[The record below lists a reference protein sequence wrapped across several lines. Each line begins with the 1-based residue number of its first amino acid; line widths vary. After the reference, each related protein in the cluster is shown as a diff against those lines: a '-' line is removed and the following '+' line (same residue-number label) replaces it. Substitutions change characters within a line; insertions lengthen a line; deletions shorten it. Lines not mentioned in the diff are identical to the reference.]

1 MKFKKLLCCVLALA
15 MVLGTMGITTFAEGE
30 VETISVFTAENL
42 ATALTKNE
50 ANIAV
55 ILEDNIDLPITS
67 LGSITAGSGEYK
79 LGGEN
84 TQEITIDLNQKTL
97 NVTTTYWSAL
107 GSVNPNATITVK
119 NGTMVSTGNS
129 ATTWNAN
136 DLRFCNCNWVFE
148 DVTFNKEVA
157 LDNAGKSTT
166 MNDVTINGTGDYYAL
181 WITAEGQTVNI
192 DGLVIDTAGR
202 GIKIDEQ
209 YVDAENTVQVALAVS
224 NSTFKTAEK
233 AAIVVKSVAGA
244 DISTENVDISNV
256 VADSTNLVW
265 VDEDSNEYYNKVQV
279 SGGTVAAEGVDTE
292 PIKVASKDELNQAIS
307 DAKNGQTIKL
317 TANIEADQIKIEKAV
332 TLDLGGYTLTTT
344 SGWGGL
350 LLKGGASLVN
360 GNLSH
365 TGNTAAI
372 KLWDAREISDVTI
385 TVAFTEGKTK
395 GGIVIQSD
403 SVGVDVIKNVTISGD
418 GLTNGIETY
427 NCGKAAEFVIGSMN
441 NVTIDAVGTAMN
453 ISAPCGT
460 ATDCTF
466 SGDVT
471 GIELWIKGTYSATLE
486 LVDCDVA
493 GGSKAVYV
501 HDEFNSNPDIENIGT
516 LSLTVDE
523 ETTFESENGS
533 VFTMTIARAEN
544 VNIDEQLLAYAVA
557 ENGKSKYSSF
567 ADAVAA
573 AQDGDTIT
581 ILGKVAVKPGD
592 LPSSQSSIGAK
603 TLTFKGADENSKM
616 TFVDGVNGDGSD
628 NAYYAHGSNLTFD
641 GLKITWIDVT
651 NYQGIMHPA
660 SVEYKNC
667 TISGML
673 TLYGNKNTFTDC
685 HFVQNADNKYGYNIW
700 TWGSMETEFKNCKF
714 TCRGKSIN
722 VYGGGDYA
730 SKDDYLAATN
740 QKKLTIDNCEFYV
753 ENKVDGCDASA
764 IAIKTKEC
772 PYDITIKDSTAVGFV
787 ESKTT
792 GSQLYDV
799 KDMHTD
805 VAAADEKTTVTV
817 NENSVDLTAVK
828 EALANGSTNPS
839 DAKPVIKIALVKNDA
854 ASTEDSHVYDI
865 KVVSDSDINKLNS
878 TDLTFSFATDK
889 ANEYAITAAENVV
902 LTNDGNS
909 HRYMFSYKNGTVRE
923 TAKEITIGQATVT
936 GYGKYT
942 LKVDDSASTNVVNA
956 TTLAASLVD
965 SYVTDGS
972 ADGKL
977 DIADSTTDENG
988 QQQEIKIPTRKLSV
1002 KIYMN
1007 NKVADQ
1013 LKAYQAM
1020 KVDIAG
1026 GEYSETIALGSD
1038 AVAQAAKVYTVE
1050 KDLPINT
1057 AYTVT
1062 VSGAGYRTARYTVNL
1077 TSDKTLNFW
1086 NNVADNA
1093 IEVELG
1099 NDAYKKDV
1107 TFLAGDIVKDGTINI
1122 YDLSAVVSYFGTIN
1136 NVDAESE
1143 YAKYDLNRDGK
1154 IDSKDVAYV
1163 LVSWGN

>member
-1 MKFKKLLCCVLALA
+1 MKGKKLLAGVLSAA
-15 MVLGTMGITTFAEGE
+15 MVLGTMALPVFADDKTISTQTEFETALSTLADGDTLVLAAGAFTIPETITEIKTNVRITGAGKDETTVTVNKPIT
-30 VETISVFTAENL
+30 VETDSFTLKNLVIDGSAIHSFNNDKVIAYSGKNAVFEN
-42 ATALTKNE
+42 
-50 ANIAV
+50 V
-55 ILEDNIDLPITS
+55 DF
-67 LGSITAGSGEYK
+67 
-79 LGGEN
+79 LGGGQN
-84 TQEITIDLNQKTL
+84 TYGANLSISLKADDSIADFSGCKFSKAFRGVQIWSMKNSVVKFDSCVMTPECYTL
-97 NVTTTYWSAL
+97 NVDGEQPGGIL
-107 GSVNPNATITVK
+107 IVK
-119 NGTMVSTGNS
+119 NST
-129 ATTWNAN
+129 
-136 DLRFCNCNWVFE
+136 L
-148 DVTFNKEVA
+148 
-157 LDNAGKSTT
+157 
-166 MNDVTINGTGDYYAL
+166 
-181 WITAEGQTVNI
+181 
-192 DGLVIDTAGR
+192 
-202 GIKIDEQ
+202 
-209 YVDAENTVQVALAVS
+209 
-224 NSTFKTAEK
+224 
-233 AAIVVKSVAGA
+233 
-244 DISTENVDISNV
+244 
-256 VADSTNLVW
+256 
-265 VDEDSNEYYNKVQV
+265 
-279 SGGTVAAEGVDTE
+279 SGWTSYD
-292 PIKVASKDELNQAIS
+292 
-307 DAKNGQTIKL
+307 
-317 TANIEADQIKIEKAV
+317 KIEKALFENV
-332 TLDLGGYTLTTT
+332 AFEKMSGGY
-344 SGWGGL
+344 GYNYV
-350 LLKGGASLVN
+350 KPYAD
-360 GNLSH
+360 
-365 TGNTAAI
+365 TAF
-372 KLWDAREISDVTI
+372 DNCDFN
-385 TVAFTEGKTK
+385 FTEGDDTAKIEMVYPDNMLAITNSRLN
-395 GGIVIQSD
+395 GEPVD
-403 SVGVDVIKNVTISGD
+403 SSNMANLVSADSAVSASNITVPVAKNGVS
-418 GLTNGIETY
+418 Y
-427 NCGKAAEFVIGSMN
+427 
-441 NVTIDAVGTAMN
+441 
-453 ISAPCGT
+453 
-460 ATDCTF
+460 
-466 SGDVT
+466 
-471 GIELWIKGTYSATLE
+471 YATL
-486 LVDCDVA
+486 
-493 GGSKAVYV
+493 K
-501 HDEFNSNPDIENIGT
+501 
-516 LSLTVDE
+516 
-523 ETTFESENGS
+523 
-533 VFTMTIARAEN
+533 
-544 VNIDEQLLAYAVA
+544 
-557 ENGKSKYSSF
+557 
-567 ADAVAA
+567 DAVAA

-628 NAYYAHGSNLTFD
+628 NAYYAPGSNLTFD

-1163 LVSWGN
+1163 LVSWGK

>member
-1 MKFKKLLCCVLALA
+1 MKGKKLLAGVLSAA
-15 MVLGTMGITTFAEGE
+15 MVLGTMAFPAFADG
-30 VETISVFTAENL
+30 ETISTQTEFE
-42 ATALTKNE
+42 TALSTLADGDTLVLDAGAFTIPETVTEIKTNVTITG
-50 ANIAV
+50 AGKDGTTVTVNK
-55 ILEDNIDLPITS
+55 PITVETDS
-67 LGSITAGSGEYK
+67 FTLKNLVIDGSAIHSFNDDKVIAYSGKNAVFENVDF
-79 LGGEN
+79 LGGGQN
-84 TQEITIDLNQKTL
+84 TYGANLSISLKADDSIADFSGCNFSKAFRGVQIWSMKNSVVKFDSCVMTPECYTL
-97 NVTTTYWSAL
+97 NVDGEQPGGIL
-107 GSVNPNATITVK
+107 VVK
-119 NGTMVSTGNS
+119 NSTLSGWTS
-129 ATTWNAN
+129 
-136 DLRFCNCNWVFE
+136 
-148 DVTFNKEVA
+148 
-157 LDNAGKSTT
+157 
-166 MNDVTINGTGDYYAL
+166 YA
-181 WITAEGQTVNI
+181 
-192 DGLVIDTAGR
+192 
-202 GIKIDEQ
+202 
-209 YVDAENTVQVALAVS
+209 
-224 NSTFKTAEK
+224 
-233 AAIVVKSVAGA
+233 
-244 DISTENVDISNV
+244 
-256 VADSTNLVW
+256 
-265 VDEDSNEYYNKVQV
+265 
-279 SGGTVAAEGVDTE
+279 
-292 PIKVASKDELNQAIS
+292 
-307 DAKNGQTIKL
+307 
-317 TANIEADQIKIEKAV
+317 KIEKALFENV
-332 TLDLGGYTLTTT
+332 AFEKMSGGY
-344 SGWGGL
+344 GYNYV
-350 LLKGGASLVN
+350 KPYAD
-360 GNLSH
+360 
-365 TGNTAAI
+365 TAF
-372 KLWDAREISDVTI
+372 DNCDFN
-385 TVAFTEGKTK
+385 FTEGDNTAK
-395 GGIVIQSD
+395 IEMVYSD
-403 SVGVDVIKNVTISGD
+403 NMLAITNSRLNGEPVDSSNMAKLVSADSAVSASNITVPVAKNGVS
-418 GLTNGIETY
+418 Y
-427 NCGKAAEFVIGSMN
+427 
-441 NVTIDAVGTAMN
+441 
-453 ISAPCGT
+453 
-460 ATDCTF
+460 
-466 SGDVT
+466 
-471 GIELWIKGTYSATLE
+471 YATL
-486 LVDCDVA
+486 
-493 GGSKAVYV
+493 K
-501 HDEFNSNPDIENIGT
+501 
-516 LSLTVDE
+516 
-523 ETTFESENGS
+523 
-533 VFTMTIARAEN
+533 
-544 VNIDEQLLAYAVA
+544 
-557 ENGKSKYSSF
+557 
-567 ADAVAA
+567 DAVAA

-581 ILGKVAVKPGD
+581 ILGKIAVKDGD

-603 TLTFKGADENSKM
+603 TLTFKGADENSEM

-685 HFVQNADNKYGYNIW
+685 HFVQNADNKYAYNIW

-730 SKDDYLAATN
+730 TKDDYLAATN

-805 VAAADEKTTVTV
+805 VAAADEETTVTV

-839 DAKPVIKIALVKNDA
+839 DAKPVIKIALVKNDT

-878 TDLTFSFATDK
+878 TDLTFSFVTDK

-909 HRYMFSYKNGTVRE
+909 NRYMFSYKNGTVRE

-1013 LKAYQAM
+1013 KKAYQAM

-1026 GEYSETIALGSD
+1026 GDYSETIALGSD
-1038 AVAQAAKVYTVE
+1038 ATAQANKIYMVE
-1050 KDLPINT
+1050 KELPINT

-1086 NNVADNA
+1086 NNVGDNA

-1099 NDAYKKDV
+1099 NEAYKKDV

-1163 LVSWGN
+1163 LVSWGM

>member
-1 MKFKKLLCCVLALA
+1 MKGKKLLAGVLSAA
-15 MVLGTMGITTFAEGE
+15 MVLGTMAFPVFADDKTISTQTEFETALSTLADGDTLVLDAGAFTIPETVTEIKTNVTITGAGKDETTVTVNKPIT
-30 VETISVFTAENL
+30 VETDSFTLKNLVIDGSAIHSFNDDKVIAYSGKNAVFEN
-42 ATALTKNE
+42 
-50 ANIAV
+50 V
-55 ILEDNIDLPITS
+55 DF
-67 LGSITAGSGEYK
+67 
-79 LGGEN
+79 LGGGQN
-84 TQEITIDLNQKTL
+84 TYGANLSISLKADDSIADFSGCNFSKAFRGVQIWSMKNSVVKFDSCVMTPECYTL
-97 NVTTTYWSAL
+97 NVDGEQPGGIL
-107 GSVNPNATITVK
+107 VVK
-119 NGTMVSTGNS
+119 NSTLSGWTS
-129 ATTWNAN
+129 
-136 DLRFCNCNWVFE
+136 
-148 DVTFNKEVA
+148 
-157 LDNAGKSTT
+157 
-166 MNDVTINGTGDYYAL
+166 YA
-181 WITAEGQTVNI
+181 
-192 DGLVIDTAGR
+192 
-202 GIKIDEQ
+202 
-209 YVDAENTVQVALAVS
+209 
-224 NSTFKTAEK
+224 
-233 AAIVVKSVAGA
+233 
-244 DISTENVDISNV
+244 
-256 VADSTNLVW
+256 
-265 VDEDSNEYYNKVQV
+265 
-279 SGGTVAAEGVDTE
+279 
-292 PIKVASKDELNQAIS
+292 
-307 DAKNGQTIKL
+307 
-317 TANIEADQIKIEKAV
+317 KIEKALFENV
-332 TLDLGGYTLTTT
+332 AFEKMSGGY
-344 SGWGGL
+344 GYNYV
-350 LLKGGASLVN
+350 KPYAD
-360 GNLSH
+360 
-365 TGNTAAI
+365 TAF
-372 KLWDAREISDVTI
+372 DNCDFN
-385 TVAFTEGKTK
+385 FTEGDNTAK
-395 GGIVIQSD
+395 IEMVYSD
-403 SVGVDVIKNVTISGD
+403 NMLAITNSRLNGEPVDSSNMAKLVSADSAVSASNITVPVAKNGVS
-418 GLTNGIETY
+418 Y
-427 NCGKAAEFVIGSMN
+427 
-441 NVTIDAVGTAMN
+441 
-453 ISAPCGT
+453 
-460 ATDCTF
+460 
-466 SGDVT
+466 
-471 GIELWIKGTYSATLE
+471 YATL
-486 LVDCDVA
+486 
-493 GGSKAVYV
+493 K
-501 HDEFNSNPDIENIGT
+501 
-516 LSLTVDE
+516 
-523 ETTFESENGS
+523 
-533 VFTMTIARAEN
+533 
-544 VNIDEQLLAYAVA
+544 
-557 ENGKSKYSSF
+557 
-567 ADAVAA
+567 DAVAA

-581 ILGKVAVKPGD
+581 ILGKIAVKDGD

-603 TLTFKGADENSKM
+603 TLTFKGADENSEM

-730 SKDDYLAATN
+730 TKDDYLAATN

-805 VAAADEKTTVTV
+805 VAAADEITTVTV

-909 HRYMFSYKNGTVRE
+909 NRYMFSYKNGTVRE

-1099 NDAYKKDV
+1099 NEAYKKDV

-1163 LVSWGN
+1163 LVSWGM

>member
-1 MKFKKLLCCVLALA
+1 MKGKKLLAGVLSAA
-15 MVLGTMGITTFAEGE
+15 MVLGTMAFPAFAEENPGTNP
-30 VETISVFTAENL
+30 VEEFMSLKAQSVNDTHE
-42 ATALTKNE
+42 
-50 ANIAV
+50 
-55 ILEDNIDLPITS
+55 
-67 LGSITAGSGEYK
+67 
-79 LGGEN
+79 
-84 TQEITIDLNQKTL
+84 IDLNGEIVNVDGEYWSNIYADITIKNGTINFSDFTTPDGIFRIGYWSCDHPVTL
-97 NVTTTYWSAL
+97 TLENMTINVTNVTTSTGVFTMQNQDDTLVLNNSTINATEITNTPGIFYTPNGVDSVRGSVKITGGRMNVETGSAL
-107 GSVNPNATITVK
+107 FFNNDVDLNSTAITCKVDRPVFRQSAGSVEDTTIIV
-119 NGTMVSTGNS
+119 
-129 ATTWNAN
+129 
-136 DLRFCNCNWVFE
+136 
-148 DVTFNKEVA
+148 
-157 LDNAGKSTT
+157 
-166 MNDVTINGTGDYYAL
+166 NDV
-181 WITAEGQTVNI
+181 I
-192 DGLVIDTAGR
+192 DGATR
-202 GIKIDEQ
+202 GIVE
-209 YVDAENTVQVALAVS
+209 
-224 NSTFKTAEK
+224 
-233 AAIVVKSVAGA
+233 
-244 DISTENVDISNV
+244 
-256 VADSTNLVW
+256 
-265 VDEDSNEYYNKVQV
+265 
-279 SGGTVAAEGVDTE
+279 
-292 PIKVASKDELNQAIS
+292 
-307 DAKNGQTIKL
+307 
-317 TANIEADQIKIEKAV
+317 
-332 TLDLGGYTLTTT
+332 
-344 SGWGGL
+344 
-350 LLKGGASLVN
+350 
-360 GNLSH
+360 
-365 TGNTAAI
+365 
-372 KLWDAREISDVTI
+372 
-385 TVAFTEGKTK
+385 
-395 GGIVIQSD
+395 
-403 SVGVDVIKNVTISGD
+403 
-418 GLTNGIETY
+418 
-427 NCGKAAEFVIGSMN
+427 
-441 NVTIDAVGTAMN
+441 
-453 ISAPCGT
+453 
-460 ATDCTF
+460 
-466 SGDVT
+466 
-471 GIELWIKGTYSATLE
+471 
-486 LVDCDVA
+486 DVA
-493 GGSKAVYV
+493 G
-501 HDEFNSNPDIENIGT
+501 NPDGT
-516 LSLTVDE
+516 VKFKKSHVNAPEGQVLVKTNTLGKILAVADNASTYTVGETVKPMASE
-523 ETTFESENGS
+523 ETG
-533 VFTMTIARAEN
+533 VQLFTASIGDNYYISLE
-544 VNIDEQLLAYAVA
+544 
-557 ENGKSKYSSF
+557 
-567 ADAVAA
+567 DAVAA

-581 ILGKVAVKPGD
+581 ILGKIAVKPGD
-592 LPSSQSSIGAK
+592 LPSSKSSIGAK

-787 ESKTT
+787 ESKTP

-1163 LVSWGN
+1163 LVSWGK

>member
-1 MKFKKLLCCVLALA
+1 MKGKKLLAGVLSAA
-15 MVLGTMGITTFAEGE
+15 MVLGTMALPVFADDKTISTQTEFETALSTLADGDTLVLAAGAFTIPETITEIKTNVRITGAGKDETTVTVNKPIT
-30 VETISVFTAENL
+30 VETDSFTLKNLVIDGSAIHSFNNDKVIAYSGKNAVFEN
-42 ATALTKNE
+42 
-50 ANIAV
+50 V
-55 ILEDNIDLPITS
+55 DF
-67 LGSITAGSGEYK
+67 
-79 LGGEN
+79 LGGGQN
-84 TQEITIDLNQKTL
+84 TYGANLSISLKADDSIADFSGCKFSKAFRGVQIWSMKNSVVKFDSCVMTPECYTL
-97 NVTTTYWSAL
+97 NVDGEQPGGIL
-107 GSVNPNATITVK
+107 IVK
-119 NGTMVSTGNS
+119 NST
-129 ATTWNAN
+129 
-136 DLRFCNCNWVFE
+136 L
-148 DVTFNKEVA
+148 
-157 LDNAGKSTT
+157 
-166 MNDVTINGTGDYYAL
+166 
-181 WITAEGQTVNI
+181 
-192 DGLVIDTAGR
+192 
-202 GIKIDEQ
+202 
-209 YVDAENTVQVALAVS
+209 
-224 NSTFKTAEK
+224 
-233 AAIVVKSVAGA
+233 
-244 DISTENVDISNV
+244 
-256 VADSTNLVW
+256 
-265 VDEDSNEYYNKVQV
+265 
-279 SGGTVAAEGVDTE
+279 SGWTSYD
-292 PIKVASKDELNQAIS
+292 
-307 DAKNGQTIKL
+307 
-317 TANIEADQIKIEKAV
+317 KIEKALFENV
-332 TLDLGGYTLTTT
+332 AFEKMSGGY
-344 SGWGGL
+344 GYNYV
-350 LLKGGASLVN
+350 KPYAD
-360 GNLSH
+360 
-365 TGNTAAI
+365 TAF
-372 KLWDAREISDVTI
+372 DNCDFN
-385 TVAFTEGKTK
+385 FTEGDDTAKIEMVYPDNMLAITNSRLN
-395 GGIVIQSD
+395 GEPVD
-403 SVGVDVIKNVTISGD
+403 SSNMANLVSADSAVSASNITVPVAKNGVS
-418 GLTNGIETY
+418 Y
-427 NCGKAAEFVIGSMN
+427 
-441 NVTIDAVGTAMN
+441 
-453 ISAPCGT
+453 
-460 ATDCTF
+460 
-466 SGDVT
+466 
-471 GIELWIKGTYSATLE
+471 YATL
-486 LVDCDVA
+486 
-493 GGSKAVYV
+493 K
-501 HDEFNSNPDIENIGT
+501 
-516 LSLTVDE
+516 
-523 ETTFESENGS
+523 
-533 VFTMTIARAEN
+533 
-544 VNIDEQLLAYAVA
+544 
-557 ENGKSKYSSF
+557 
-567 ADAVAA
+567 DAVAA

-1163 LVSWGN
+1163 LVSWGK

>member
-1 MKFKKLLCCVLALA
+1 MKGKKLLAGVLSAA
-15 MVLGTMGITTFAEGE
+15 MVLGTMALPAFADDSTSMSFDDFVAKIEAGE
-30 VETISVFTAENL
+30 SVGTDNGRLTVEWSPVSGCRDNRGESGHTCIAENIP
-42 ATALTKNE
+42 ATASTPKRVNS
-50 ANIAV
+50 
-55 ILEDNIDLPITS
+55 S
-67 LGSITAGSGEYK
+67 LAQFHI
-79 LGGEN
+79 
-84 TQEITIDLNQKTL
+84 
-97 NVTTTYWSAL
+97 
-107 GSVNPNATITVK
+107 
-119 NGTMVSTGNS
+119 
-129 ATTWNAN
+129 AN
-136 DLRFCNCNWVFE
+136 DKTE
-148 DVTFNKEVA
+148 
-157 LDNAGKSTT
+157 
-166 MNDVTINGTGDYYAL
+166 NDV
-181 WITAEGQTVNI
+181 
-192 DGLVIDTAGR
+192 
-202 GIKIDEQ
+202 
-209 YVDAENTVQVALAVS
+209 
-224 NSTFKTAEK
+224 
-233 AAIVVKSVAGA
+233 
-244 DISTENVDISNV
+244 
-256 VADSTNLVW
+256 
-265 VDEDSNEYYNKVQV
+265 
-279 SGGTVAAEGVDTE
+279 
-292 PIKVASKDELNQAIS
+292 
-307 DAKNGQTIKL
+307 
-317 TANIEADQIKIEKAV
+317 
-332 TLDLGGYTLTTT
+332 
-344 SGWGGL
+344 
-350 LLKGGASLVN
+350 
-360 GNLSH
+360 
-365 TGNTAAI
+365 
-372 KLWDAREISDVTI
+372 
-385 TVAFTEGKTK
+385 
-395 GGIVIQSD
+395 
-403 SVGVDVIKNVTISGD
+403 VIKNVD
-418 GLTNGIETY
+418 FKY
-427 NCGKAAEFVIGSMN
+427 
-441 NVTIDAVGTAMN
+441 
-453 ISAPCGT
+453 T
-460 ATDCTF
+460 ATDFITCLNSTWKGSFTKEQAPTAQIYLMNNGNVTVSGCTF
-466 SGDVT
+466 DNAVLTMRADNVTNEESRKVSVEDCTFKNIPDSYGLKDVQAGNVIIAGNKFENTKSGIMLSGATAKNVLIDNNTFSCDDSLGGDLIQIAKGFKFDESSSVAIVNNTSTSNTPVLRALNDDMTNLIFANNTIPADAPLLKGDASDAMKDAINDKLVT
-471 GIELWIKGTYSATLE
+471 P
-486 LVDCDVA
+486 VA
-493 GGSKAVYV
+493 KNGVSYY
-501 HDEFNSNPDIENIGT
+501 T
-516 LSLTVDE
+516 SL
-523 ETTFESENGS
+523 
-533 VFTMTIARAEN
+533 
-544 VNIDEQLLAYAVA
+544 
-557 ENGKSKYSSF
+557 K
-567 ADAVAA
+567 DAVAA
-573 AQDGDTIT
+573 AQDGDAIT
-581 ILGKVAVKPGD
+581 ILGKVAVKDGD
-592 LPSSQSSIGAK
+592 LPSSQGSIGAK
-603 TLTFKGADENSKM
+603 TLTFKGADENSEM
-616 TFVDGVNGDGSD
+616 TFVDGTGEYNM
-628 NAYYAHGSNLTFD
+628 YYAHNSDLTFED
-641 GLKITWIDVT
+641 LTITWKDHVDF
-651 NYQGIMHPA
+651 QGIAHTGNIA
-660 SVEYKNC
+660 YKNC
-667 TISGML
+667 TINGQL
-673 TLYGNKNTFTDC
+673 TLYGAQEKFEGC
-685 HFVQNADNKYGYNIW
+685 HFVQAADDEYAYNIW
-700 TWGSMETEFKNCKF
+700 TWGASESEFKNCKF

-722 VYGGGDYA
+722 VYGGGE
-730 SKDDYLAATN
+730 STTKDQYLAEK

-753 ENKVDGCDASA
+753 ENKVDNCDASA
-764 IAIKTKEC
+764 VVIKTKEC

-799 KDMHTD
+799 KKMHTD
-805 VAAADEKTTVTV
+805 VAAADEKTTITV

-828 EALANGSTNPS
+828 EALANGASNPS

-878 TDLTFSFATDK
+878 TDLTFSFVTDK

-1099 NDAYKKDV
+1099 NEAYKKDV

-1163 LVSWGN
+1163 LVSWGK

>member
-1 MKFKKLLCCVLALA
+1 MKGKKLLAGVLSAA
-15 MVLGTMGITTFAEGE
+15 MVLGTMAFPVFADDKTISTQTEFETALSTLADGDTLVLDAGAFTIPETVTEIKTNVTITGAGKDETTVTVNKPIT
-30 VETISVFTAENL
+30 VETDSFTLKNLVIDGSAIHSFNDDKVIAYSGKNAVFEN
-42 ATALTKNE
+42 
-50 ANIAV
+50 V
-55 ILEDNIDLPITS
+55 DF
-67 LGSITAGSGEYK
+67 
-79 LGGEN
+79 LGGGQN
-84 TQEITIDLNQKTL
+84 TYGANLSISLKADDSIADFSGCNFSKAFRGVQIWSMKNSVVKFDSCVMTPECYTL
-97 NVTTTYWSAL
+97 NVDGEQPGGIL
-107 GSVNPNATITVK
+107 VVK
-119 NGTMVSTGNS
+119 NSTLSGWTS
-129 ATTWNAN
+129 
-136 DLRFCNCNWVFE
+136 
-148 DVTFNKEVA
+148 
-157 LDNAGKSTT
+157 
-166 MNDVTINGTGDYYAL
+166 YA
-181 WITAEGQTVNI
+181 
-192 DGLVIDTAGR
+192 
-202 GIKIDEQ
+202 
-209 YVDAENTVQVALAVS
+209 
-224 NSTFKTAEK
+224 
-233 AAIVVKSVAGA
+233 
-244 DISTENVDISNV
+244 
-256 VADSTNLVW
+256 
-265 VDEDSNEYYNKVQV
+265 
-279 SGGTVAAEGVDTE
+279 
-292 PIKVASKDELNQAIS
+292 
-307 DAKNGQTIKL
+307 
-317 TANIEADQIKIEKAV
+317 KIEKALFENV
-332 TLDLGGYTLTTT
+332 AFEKMSGGY
-344 SGWGGL
+344 GYNYV
-350 LLKGGASLVN
+350 KPYAD
-360 GNLSH
+360 
-365 TGNTAAI
+365 TAF
-372 KLWDAREISDVTI
+372 DNCDFN
-385 TVAFTEGKTK
+385 FTEGDNTAK
-395 GGIVIQSD
+395 IEMVYSD
-403 SVGVDVIKNVTISGD
+403 NMLAITNSRLNGEPVDSSNMAKLVSADSAVSASNITVPVAKNGVS
-418 GLTNGIETY
+418 Y
-427 NCGKAAEFVIGSMN
+427 
-441 NVTIDAVGTAMN
+441 
-453 ISAPCGT
+453 
-460 ATDCTF
+460 
-466 SGDVT
+466 
-471 GIELWIKGTYSATLE
+471 YATL
-486 LVDCDVA
+486 
-493 GGSKAVYV
+493 K
-501 HDEFNSNPDIENIGT
+501 
-516 LSLTVDE
+516 
-523 ETTFESENGS
+523 
-533 VFTMTIARAEN
+533 
-544 VNIDEQLLAYAVA
+544 
-557 ENGKSKYSSF
+557 
-567 ADAVAA
+567 DAVAA

-581 ILGKVAVKPGD
+581 ILGKIAVKDGD

-603 TLTFKGADENSKM
+603 TLTFKGADENSEM

-730 SKDDYLAATN
+730 TKDDYLAATN

-805 VAAADEKTTVTV
+805 VAAADEITTVTV

-909 HRYMFSYKNGTVRE
+909 NRYMFSYKNGTVRE

-1107 TFLAGDIVKDGTINI
+1107 TFLAGDIVKDGAINI

-1163 LVSWGN
+1163 LVSWGM

>member
-1 MKFKKLLCCVLALA
+1 MKGKKLLAGVLSTA
-15 MVLGTMGITTFAEGE
+15 MVLGTMALPAFADETNYVTIGNNTETYDTLLDAINATKAEDVENNVITYNITGKVSAGNGYINFAKN
-30 VETISVFTAENL
+30 VEDDTTIVFAGTDENAEL
-42 ATALTKNE
+42 ALNVNDANG
-50 ANIAV
+50 ANIF
-55 ILEDNIDLPITS
+55 
-67 LGSITAGSGEYK
+67 
-79 LGGEN
+79 
-84 TQEITIDLNQKTL
+84 
-97 NVTTTYWSAL
+97 
-107 GSVNPNATITVK
+107 
-119 NGTMVSTGNS
+119 
-129 ATTWNAN
+129 WN
-136 DLRFCNCNWVFE
+136 DS
-148 DVTFNKEVA
+148 KP
-157 LDNAGKSTT
+157 
-166 MNDVTINGTGDYYAL
+166 VTINVKNLICSREGGVWIGNAAQMNQYFSICANGDVTYTDCVFPDGAGAGYWKNTTFSGCTFKNDNGSETFKDTYGL
-181 WITAEGQTVNI
+181 WFRGVSGNKVTVKDNCVF
-192 DGLVIDTAGR
+192 DSPK
-202 GIKIDEQ
+202 GIKTYSDDQ
-209 YVDAENTVQVALAVS
+209 SAV
-224 NSTFKTAEK
+224 
-233 AAIVVKSVAGA
+233 
-244 DISTENVDISNV
+244 
-256 VADSTNLVW
+256 L
-265 VDEDSNEYYNKVQV
+265 
-279 SGGTVAAEGVDTE
+279 DT
-292 PIKVASKDELNQAIS
+292 
-307 DAKNGQTIKL
+307 
-317 TANIEADQIKIEKAV
+317 
-332 TLDLGGYTLTTT
+332 
-344 SGWGGL
+344 
-350 LLKGGASLVN
+350 
-360 GNLSH
+360 
-365 TGNTAAI
+365 
-372 KLWDAREISDVTI
+372 EISDTTFNCTDSPAIIASNPGTI
-385 TVAFTEGKTK
+385 
-395 GGIVIQSD
+395 
-403 SVGVDVIKNVTISGD
+403 
-418 GLTNGIETY
+418 
-427 NCGKAAEFVIGSMN
+427 
-441 NVTIDAVGTAMN
+441 
-453 ISAPCGT
+453 T
-460 ATDCTF
+460 ATDINVDNCAGGVARNDKGAEITVD
-466 SGDVT
+466 GKAPAYTAVVDGKLYT
-471 GIELWIKGTYSATLE
+471 DKTYAEKEAADKGTTAETIVAMVGNKYYAT
-486 LVDCDVA
+486 
-493 GGSKAVYV
+493 
-501 HDEFNSNPDIENIGT
+501 
-516 LSLTVDE
+516 
-523 ETTFESENGS
+523 
-533 VFTMTIARAEN
+533 
-544 VNIDEQLLAYAVA
+544 IDEAV
-557 ENGKSKYSSF
+557 E
-567 ADAVAA
+567 A

-581 ILGKVAVKPGD
+581 ILGKVAVKDGD

-603 TLTFKGADENSKM
+603 TLTFKGADENSEM
-616 TFVDGVNGDGSD
+616 TFVDGTGEYNM
-628 NAYYAHGSNLTFD
+628 YYAHNSDLTFED
-641 GLKITWIDVT
+641 LTITWKDHVDF
-651 NYQGIMHPA
+651 QGIAHTGNIA
-660 SVEYKNC
+660 YKNC
-667 TISGML
+667 TINGQL
-673 TLYGNKNTFTDC
+673 TLYGAQEKFEGC
-685 HFVQNADNKYGYNIW
+685 HFVQAADDEYAYNIW
-700 TWGSMETEFKNCKF
+700 TWGASESEFKNCKF

-722 VYGGGDYA
+722 VYGGGE
-730 SKDDYLAATN
+730 STTKDQYLAEK

-753 ENKVDGCDASA
+753 ENKVDNCDASA
-764 IAIKTKEC
+764 VVIKTKEC

-799 KDMHTD
+799 KKMHTD
-805 VAAADEKTTVTV
+805 VAAADEKTTITV

-828 EALANGSTNPS
+828 EALANGASNPS

-878 TDLTFSFATDK
+878 TDLTFSFVTDK

-942 LKVDDSASTNVVNA
+942 LKVDDSVITNVVNA

-965 SYVTDGS
+965 SYVTDDS

-1013 LKAYQAM
+1013 KKAYQAM

-1026 GEYSETIALGSD
+1026 GDYSETIALGSD

-1099 NDAYKKDV
+1099 NEAYKKDV

-1163 LVSWGN
+1163 LVSWGK

>member
-1 MKFKKLLCCVLALA
+1 MKGKKLLAGVLSAA
-15 MVLGTMGITTFAEGE
+15 MVLGTMALPAFADGE
-30 VETISVFTAENL
+30 TNDVANQGALVALCADADTENANVTIN
-42 ATALTKNE
+42 
-50 ANIAV
+50 
-55 ILEDNIDLPITS
+55 ITS
-67 LGSITAGSGEYK
+67 DFEL
-79 LGGEN
+79 
-84 TQEITIDLNQKTL
+84 
-97 NVTTTYWSAL
+97 
-107 GSVNPNATITVK
+107 
-119 NGTMVSTGNS
+119 STGILFE
-129 ATTWNAN
+129 NAN
-136 DLRFCNCNWVFE
+136 
-148 DVTFNKEVA
+148 T
-157 LDNAGKSTT
+157 
-166 MNDVTINGTGDYYAL
+166 VTING
-181 WITAEGQTVNI
+181 
-192 DGLVIDTAGR
+192 
-202 GIKIDEQ
+202 
-209 YVDAENTVQVALAVS
+209 
-224 NSTFKTAEK
+224 
-233 AAIVVKSVAGA
+233 
-244 DISTENVDISNV
+244 
-256 VADSTNLVW
+256 
-265 VDEDSNEYYNKVQV
+265 
-279 SGGTVAAEGVDTE
+279 
-292 PIKVASKDELNQAIS
+292 
-307 DAKNGQTIKL
+307 NG
-317 TANIEADQIKIEKAV
+317 
-332 TLDLGGYTLTTT
+332 
-344 SGWGGL
+344 
-350 LLKGGASLVN
+350 
-360 GNLSH
+360 H
-365 TGNTAAI
+365 
-372 KLWDAREISDVTI
+372 TI
-385 TVAFTEGKTK
+385 T
-395 GGIVIQSD
+395 
-403 SVGVDVIKNVTISGD
+403 
-418 GLTNGIETY
+418 
-427 NCGKAAEFVIGSMN
+427 MN
-441 NVTIDAVGTAMN
+441 NVPDDKRSKYANMYSSSEGERPAGIAFSADHYGIKSGSAINVDNLTIVN
-453 ISAPCGT
+453 KK
-460 ATDCTF
+460 ATT
-466 SGDVT
+466 
-471 GIELWIKGTYSATLE
+471 
-486 LVDCDVA
+486 
-493 GGSKAVYV
+493 
-501 HDEFNSNPDIENIGT
+501 ENEASV
-516 LSLTVDE
+516 LYP
-523 ETTFESENGS
+523 NGS
-533 VFTMTIARAEN
+533 HTVRAGYYTSLYAEN
-544 VNIDEQLLAYAVA
+544 VNFKNVNFEGGVSIAKNSNFEKCNFNDTSERRYLLFVDNEYGNVSDIKMNIKDCYFNGNNSTYGGVKIADDSNKGADLTVTGSTFENIADRPAVKINGKTLVAASNNIFNNCPNGEISNIEQYTAVA
-557 ENGKSKYSSF
+557 KIEDKLYASL

-573 AQDGDTIT
+573 AQDGYTIT
-581 ILGKVAVKPGD
+581 ILGKVAVKNDD

-603 TLTFKGADENSKM
+603 TLTFKGADENSEM

-700 TWGSMETEFKNCKF
+700 TWSSMETEFKNCKF

-730 SKDDYLAATN
+730 TKDDYLAATN

-839 DAKPVIKIALVKNDA
+839 DAKPVIKIALVKNDT

-878 TDLTFSFATDK
+878 TDLTFSFVTDK

-942 LKVDDSASTNVVNA
+942 LKVDDSVITNVVNA
-956 TTLAASLVD
+956 TTLAASLVE
-965 SYVTDGS
+965 SYATDGS
-972 ADGKL
+972 ADGNL
-977 DIADSTTDENG
+977 DITSSTTDE
-988 QQQEIKIPTRKLSV
+988 QEIKIPTRKLSI
-1002 KIYMN
+1002 KIAMN
-1007 NKVADQ
+1007 NSVVDQ
-1013 LKAYQAM
+1013 KKAYQAM

-1026 GEYSETIALGSD
+1026 GDYSETIALGSD
-1038 AVAQAAKVYTVE
+1038 AVAQANKVYTVE

-1107 TFLAGDIVKDGTINI
+1107 TFLAGDIVKDGKINI

-1163 LVSWGN
+1163 LVSWGK

>member
-1 MKFKKLLCCVLALA
+1 MKGKKLLAGVLSAA
-15 MVLGTMGITTFAEGE
+15 MVLGTMAFPAFADGGTSMSFDEFVAKIEAGQNVGTDSE
-30 VETISVFTAENL
+30 RLTIEWSPVSGCRDNRGASGHTCIAENVP
-42 ATALTKNE
+42 ATALTPMRVNS
-50 ANIAV
+50 
-55 ILEDNIDLPITS
+55 S
-67 LGSITAGSGEYK
+67 LA
-79 LGGEN
+79 
-84 TQEITIDLNQKTL
+84 QFH
-97 NVTTTYWSAL
+97 VA
-107 GSVNPNATITVK
+107 
-119 NGTMVSTGNS
+119 
-129 ATTWNAN
+129 NAN
-136 DLRFCNCNWVFE
+136 TN
-148 DVTFNKEVA
+148 
-157 LDNAGKSTT
+157 
-166 MNDVTINGTGDYYAL
+166 NDV
-181 WITAEGQTVNI
+181 
-192 DGLVIDTAGR
+192 
-202 GIKIDEQ
+202 
-209 YVDAENTVQVALAVS
+209 
-224 NSTFKTAEK
+224 
-233 AAIVVKSVAGA
+233 
-244 DISTENVDISNV
+244 
-256 VADSTNLVW
+256 
-265 VDEDSNEYYNKVQV
+265 
-279 SGGTVAAEGVDTE
+279 
-292 PIKVASKDELNQAIS
+292 
-307 DAKNGQTIKL
+307 
-317 TANIEADQIKIEKAV
+317 
-332 TLDLGGYTLTTT
+332 
-344 SGWGGL
+344 
-350 LLKGGASLVN
+350 
-360 GNLSH
+360 
-365 TGNTAAI
+365 
-372 KLWDAREISDVTI
+372 
-385 TVAFTEGKTK
+385 
-395 GGIVIQSD
+395 
-403 SVGVDVIKNVTISGD
+403 VIKNVDFKYTAADFNTCLNSGWK
-418 GLTNGIETY
+418 GSFTKEQAPTAQIYLLNNG
-427 NCGKAAEFVIGSMN
+427 
-441 NVTIDAVGTAMN
+441 NVTVSGCTFDNAVLTMRADN
-453 ISAPCGT
+453 VTDKENRKVSVE
-460 ATDCTF
+460 DCTF
-466 SGDVT
+466 KNISNSYGLKDVQ
-471 GIELWIKGTYSATLE
+471 
-486 LVDCDVA
+486 A
-493 GGSKAVYV
+493 GNVVIAG
-501 HDEFNSNPDIENIGT
+501 N
-516 LSLTVDE
+516 
-523 ETTFESENGS
+523 TFENTRSGIMLS
-533 VFTMTIARAEN
+533 GATAEN
-544 VNIDEQLLAYAVA
+544 VLIDNNTFSCDDSLGGDLIQIASNFAFDSDSSVAIVNNTSTSNTPVLRALNDAMTNLIYANNTIPATAPLLKDDASDAMKNAINDKLVA
-557 ENGKSKYSSF
+557 PVAQIGDKYYTSLK
-567 ADAVAA
+567 DAIAA

-603 TLTFKGADENSKM
+603 TLTFKGADENSEM
-616 TFVDGVNGDGSD
+616 TFVDGVTGDGSD

-714 TCRGKSIN
+714 TCRGKSVN

-730 SKDDYLAATN
+730 TKDDYLAATN

-828 EALANGSTNPS
+828 EALANDSTNPS

-909 HRYMFSYKNGTVRE
+909 HRYMFNYKNGTVRE
-923 TAKEITIGQATVT
+923 TAKEIIIGQATVT

-942 LKVDDSASTNVVNA
+942 LKVDDSVITNVVNA

-1013 LKAYQAM
+1013 KKAYQAM

-1026 GEYSETIALGSD
+1026 GDYSETIALGSD
-1038 AVAQAAKVYTVE
+1038 ATAQANKIYMVE
-1050 KDLPINT
+1050 KELPINT

-1077 TSDKTLNFW
+1077 TNDKTLNFW

-1099 NDAYKKDV
+1099 NDTYKKDV

-1163 LVSWGN
+1163 LVSWGK